1 MGEPEMTDL
10 FVIGGGVNGCG
21 IARDAAGRGLSVT
34 LAEQGDLAQG
44 TSSASSKL
52 FHGGLRYLEYLDF
65 KLVREALAEREL
77 LLKAM
82 PHIAWPMR
90 FVLPYDPAMRF
101 EKGSPVSKW
110 LGRVAPWWR
119 GRRPAWLIRLGL
131 FLYDHMG
138 GKHDLPRTERLDLL
152 KGKASRKHESWGLK
166 PQFHKGWEY
175 SDAWVD
181 DARLVVL
188 NARDAAARGAQVLT
202 RTKVVAAK
210 RQGDHWEVTTEGPKG
225 QAVHHAKALVNAA
238 GPWVDAVTH
247 GPLAH
252 QGAAHVR
259 LVRGAHIVTKKL
271 FAHDRALFLQ
281 GPDGRIIFLLPFE
294 QDFTLIGTTEAA
306 QTTPP
311 ETAYC
316 TEAEREYLINFA
328 NHYLETPISAEDV
341 VWSFA
346 GVRPLYDDGTASAT
360 AATRD
365 YVLQLEAEGAP
376 LLTIYGGKI
385 TTYRHLAQAAVDKL
399 VTYFPKAQSAW
410 TAGAPLPGGDFGYG
424 ARALTERIRVRY
436 RFLGEARALRMAH
449 AYGTEV
455 FEVLGEAN
463 RAPDLG
469 RDFGAGLT
477 EVELRWLMA
486 REWARTA
493 EDVVWRRTK
502 LGLRMTAEEIAALD
516 EWMQQ
521 QI

>member
-1 MGEPEMTDL
+1 MTDL

-82 PHIAWPMR
+82 PHIAFPMR
-90 FVLPYDPAMRF
+90 FVLPYDPEMRF

-131 FLYDHMG
+131 FIYDHLG
-138 GKHDLPRTERLDLL
+138 GKQDLPRTQKLDLR
-152 KGKASRKHESWGLK
+152 KGKASRKQESWGLK
-166 PQFHKGWEY
+166 PRFRKGWEY

-202 RTKVVAAK
+202 RTKVVAAQ
-210 RQGDHWEVTTEGPKG
+210 RQGDHWKIITEGPMG
-225 QAVHHAKALVNAA
+225 QVTHRAKALVNAA
-238 GPWVDAVTH
+238 GPWVDAVMH
-247 GPLAH
+247 GPLAR
-252 QGAAHVR
+252 QGAGHVR
-259 LVRGAHIVTKKL
+259 LVRGAHIVTNRL

-281 GPDGRIIFLLPFE
+281 APDGRIIFLLPFE
-294 QDFTLIGTTEAA
+294 RDFTLIGTTEVA
-306 QTTPP
+306 QATAP
-311 ETAYC
+311 ETATC
-316 TEAEREYLINFA
+316 TEAERDYLIAFA
-328 NHYLETPISAEDV
+328 NHYLATPIIAKDV

-346 GVRPLYDDGTASAT
+346 GVRPLYEDGAASAT

-365 YVLQLEAEGAP
+365 YVLALDGEGAP

-399 VTYFPKAQSAW
+399 APHFPAAKPAW
-410 TAGAPLPGGDFGYG
+410 TAGAALPGGDFGYG
-424 ARALTERIRVRY
+424 ARALAERLRVRY

-449 AYGTEV
+449 AYGTDA
-455 FEVLGEAN
+455 FELLGTAT

-477 EVELRWLMA
+477 EAELRWLMT
-486 REWARTA
+486 REWAQTVD
-493 EDVVWRRTK
+493 DVLWRRTK
-502 LGLRMTAEEIAALD
+502 LGLRMTDEQVAALQA
-516 EWMQQ
+516 WMQQ
-521 QI
+521 TQH